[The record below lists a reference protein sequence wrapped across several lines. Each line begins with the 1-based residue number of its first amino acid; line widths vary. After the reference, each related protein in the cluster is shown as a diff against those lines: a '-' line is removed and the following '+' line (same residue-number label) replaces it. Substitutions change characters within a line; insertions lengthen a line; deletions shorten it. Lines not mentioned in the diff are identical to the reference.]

1 MSVPVRRSTHP
12 SNTSSNLST
21 PEKKPLSR
29 VQAYLIELKTCV
41 ILLREVLEEFKGLLV
56 TVVLLAIFILEAIH
70 LIFK

>member
-1 MSVPVRRSTHP
+1 MSVQNLP
-12 SNTSSNLST
+12 SVHSSADSLST
-21 PEKKPLSR
+21 SETKPLSR

-56 TVVLLAIFILEAIH
+56 IVVLLAVFILEAIH

>member
-1 MSVPVRRSTHP
+1 MSTQLQSLFP
-12 SNTSSNLST
+12 SDPEQNQ
-21 PEKKPLSR
+21 PAVEKKPLSR

-56 TVVLLAIFILEAIH
+56 ILVLLAVFILEAIH